1 MFPTGPA
8 LGQDQQPSADSDFT
22 NDFDDEVTSL
32 AAGSGFVIPAIID
45 VDTKNNV
52 TVLVPDSKTGEAKVF
67 WDNKRKHAHK
77 LKKSPNVKVREWLH
91 KE

>member
-8 LGQDQQPSADSDFT
+8 LGQDQPSADSDFT

-77 LKKSPNVKVREWLH
+77 LKTRPNVKS
-91 KE
+91 